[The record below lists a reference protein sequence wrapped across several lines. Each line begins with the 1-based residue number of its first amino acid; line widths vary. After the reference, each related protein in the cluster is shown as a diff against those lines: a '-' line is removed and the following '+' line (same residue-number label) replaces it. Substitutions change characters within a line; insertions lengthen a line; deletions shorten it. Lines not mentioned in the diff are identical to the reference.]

1 MKLPSFSSPSPGLF
15 LLGLIGHLVAVNGQ
29 SPTINPTDTA
39 TTPLPT
45 IFPPGPG
52 PGPGLG
58 ETLPAGL
65 ALNESLGGMA
75 YGLHD
80 RKLYIQG
87 GNRSDNTVSTQL
99 FMLDLSLRWEISR
112 PVWSSLPNTNNIN
125 VSGVSG
131 GFLSSGAFV
140 VHSNNPPGVFSYNIQ
155 SGSWSNL
162 NGPAV
167 FAAGGPQVATATD
180 NRTYFLSD
188 GLVVDPQ
195 STPQP
200 LSPKQTLAPGLAV
213 AWSSELKKVVTTV
226 TNGSRVMDAR
236 TLDLKA
242 LSNGWISLNATGR
255 APSDRTSHCFVPV
268 ENDPTTFL
276 LYGGKSGSIVFDE
289 LWSLSVTTAQWK
301 QLPTSGSGRHSMA
314 CAVSGDTLV
323 VWGGYIGDTLVVDTA
338 PLLFNLTTNRW
349 GAAEFVPTPSR
360 TNIDP
365 INPISPTPE
374 SKIPN
379 PSSNVAAIAGGVA
392 GGVVLIAL
400 VGFFLYRRRA
410 RGRSNKNAALSRNS
424 MASKDDSG
432 HAAEKEEFMEE
443 DRERSLPSLSPT
455 QLQQQQQHTLVLPRG
470 GSPTAAPMGYPA
482 VPFQQP
488 PLPMHSRPM
497 TSQSYTTSVGS
508 SHSSPVLV
516 IHSPFEDV
524 NEANAKHPLLTPVQ
538 YTPATQHQPRP
549 QDEVVDLMPITR
561 SEAGSLHSRTN
572 SVSSQHSLGRRATV
586 RTGGRRDEEDDEDPE
601 ELDYLAEA
609 DQAILSEQDR
619 VAILRFGNDSDQTCR
634 RMDELFSSIAKKKA
648 VVVNVMTQ
656 AQHCST
662 KKIRPR

>member
-1 MKLPSFSSPSPGLF
+1 MKLPPFSSPSPGLF

-29 SPTINPTDTA
+29 SPTVNTTDTA
-39 TTPLPT
+39 ATPSPT
-45 IFPPGPG
+45 ILP

-58 ETLPAGL
+58 ETLPAGF

-99 FMLDLSLRWEISR
+99 YMLDLSLRWEISR
-112 PVWSSLPNTNNIN
+112 PVWSSLPNTKNIS

-155 SGSWSNL
+155 SGLWSNL

-167 FAAGGPQVATATD
+167 FADGGPQVVTATD

-200 LSPKQTLAPGLAV
+200 INSKQTLAPGLAV

-226 TNGSRVMDAR
+226 TNTR
-236 TLDLKA
+236 
-242 LSNGWISLNATGR
+242 
-255 APSDRTSHCFVPV
+255 
-268 ENDPTTFL
+268 
-276 LYGGKSGSIVFDE
+276 
-289 LWSLSVTTAQWK
+289 
-301 QLPTSGSGRHSMA
+301 
-314 CAVSGDTLV
+314 
-323 VWGGYIGDTLVVDTA
+323 YIGDTLVVDTA
-338 PLLFNLTTNRW
+338 PLLFNLTTNIW
-349 GAAEFVPTPSR
+349 GATEFVPTPSK
-360 TNIDP
+360 TNIS
-365 INPISPTPE
+365 PISPTPD
-374 SKIPN
+374 SKIPD

-400 VGFFLYRRRA
+400 VGFFLYRRRT
-410 RGRSNKNAALSRNS
+410 RGRGNKNAALSRNS
-424 MASKDDSG
+424 MGSNDDSG

-443 DRERSLPSLSPT
+443 DRERSLPSLPA
-455 QLQQQQQHTLVLPRG
+455 QLRQQQQHTLVLPRG
-470 GSPTAAPMGYPA
+470 GSPNAAPMGYPA
-482 VPFQQP
+482 VPLQQP

-497 TSQSYTTSVGS
+497 TSQSYTASVGS

-549 QDEVVDLMPITR
+549 QDEVVDLLPITR

-572 SVSSQHSLGRRATV
+572 SVSSRHSLGRRTTV
-586 RTGGRRDEEDDEDPE
+586 RTGGGRDEEDDEDPE
-601 ELDYLAEA
+601 ELDYL
-609 DQAILSEQDR
+609 
-619 VAILRFGNDSDQTCR
+619 
-634 RMDELFSSIAKKKA
+634 
-648 VVVNVMTQ
+648 
-656 AQHCST
+656 
-662 KKIRPR
+662 